1 MRLQGRWAS
10 GLISVLLGNTKVR
23 GCDKHMLALVCR
35 SLLAIVLF
43 CAAQISCAHDIAGK
57 ATVLLFVKPQNDQLV
72 VLVRVPLEAMSE
84 VQFPVRGPGYLDF
97 AKADTAI
104 ADAAQM
110 YLTQS
115 LQFFEAGDAIP
126 HGTLVKTRVSLPSDK
141 SFVDFATAFAHIQSP
156 ILNNDVDLYWKQA
169 SLDAMFYFPISN
181 ANARF
186 SVQPYLNRIAME
198 THTVLHFVL
207 PSNEERVFS
216 FVGDPGQIELDPSW
230 WRAAW
235 RFVDLGFVHILEGI
249 DHVLF
254 LLCLVIPTRTVRALI
269 PAITAFTV
277 AHSITLISSA
287 FGVVPTATW
296 FAPLIEML
304 IALSVFYMAC
314 ENILGV
320 QAPRRWL
327 IVFVFGLIHGFG
339 FSFIL
344 ADRMQFAGDHL
355 IGALLAF
362 NLGVELGQL
371 VVLMV
376 AAPIL
381 HWLYEWIRRNTPA
394 VSVAF
399 NGDRIGVMLMS
410 TLVAHTAW
418 HWCTDRGEQLLQFQW
433 KSPTLDAAFFAATLR
448 WGMLL
453 VGSFAAM
460 WLLNEIF
467 SRLNVRSKGKP
478 SNVESTLVSQG

>member
-1 MRLQGRWAS
+1 
-10 GLISVLLGNTKVR
+10 
-23 GCDKHMLALVCR
+23 MLTLVCR
-35 SLLAIVLF
+35 LLLAIALF

-57 ATVLLFVKPQNDQLV
+57 ATVLLFVKPQNDELV

-115 LQFFEAGDAIP
+115 LQFFEGGNAIP
-126 HGTLVKTRVSLPSDK
+126 NGTLIKTRVTLPSDK
-141 SFVDFATAFAHIQSP
+141 SFVDFATAYAHIQSP
-156 ILNNDVDLYWKQA
+156 QLNNDVDLYWKQA
-169 SLDAMFYFPISN
+169 SLDAMFCFPIAN

-207 PSNEERVFS
+207 PSDEVRAFS
-216 FVGDPGQIELDPSW
+216 FVGDPGRIELDPSW
-230 WRAAW
+230 WHAVW
-235 RFVDLGFVHILEGI
+235 RFIDLGFVHILEGI

-254 LLCLVIPTRTVRALI
+254 LLCLVIPTRSIRALI

-287 FGVVPTATW
+287 FGIVPTATW
-296 FAPLIEML
+296 FAPLIETL

-320 QAPRRWL
+320 QTRRRWL
-327 IVFVFGLIHGFG
+327 IVFAFGLIHGFG

-344 ADRMQFAGDHL
+344 ADRMQFAGEHL
-355 IGALLAF
+355 VGALLAF

-381 HWLYEWIRRNTPA
+381 SWLFRWISRNASASLATHL
-394 VSVAF
+394 S
-399 NGDRIGVMLMS
+399 GERIGVILVS

-418 HWCTDRGEQLLQFQW
+418 HWCTERGEQLLQFQW
-433 KSPTLDAAFFAATLR
+433 RSPVLDVVFFAAAMR

-453 VGSFAAM
+453 VGSVAAM

-467 SRLNVRSKGKP
+467 SRIGKRSRSGSIDPSTP
-478 SNVESTLVSQG
+478 SNG